1 MREDTTLGTTWQKR
15 FKGWHHLP
23 LYLQLCILPFSSNLN
38 VSFVLTGAGARARAC
53 GLISPSS
60 GESELLSS
68 LCIFFAEAAAVAT
81 ETQIWKGRALGRED
95 CTKKKK
101 AN

>member
-38 VSFVLTGAGARARAC
+38 VSFVLTGAGARAR
-53 GLISPSS
+53 GLISPSG

-68 LCIFFAEAAAVAT
+68 LCISCAEAAAAVPAQLGMRVMQSKMMRT
-81 ETQIWKGRALGRED
+81 GRA
-95 CTKKKK
+95 
-101 AN
+101 AS

>member
-1 MREDTTLGTTWQKR
+1 MREDTALGTTWQKR
-15 FKGWHHLP
+15 FKGWHNLP

-38 VSFVLTGAGARARAC
+38 VSFVLTGAGARAR

-68 LCIFFAEAAAVAT
+68 LCISCAEAAVPAQLGMRVMQSKMMRTERAVN
-81 ETQIWKGRALGRED
+81 
-95 CTKKKK
+95 C
-101 AN
+101 